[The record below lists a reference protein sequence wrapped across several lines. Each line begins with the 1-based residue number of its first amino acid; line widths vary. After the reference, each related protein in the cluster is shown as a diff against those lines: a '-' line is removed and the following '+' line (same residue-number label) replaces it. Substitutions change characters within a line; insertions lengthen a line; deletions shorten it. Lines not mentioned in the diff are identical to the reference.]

1 MLILKYFLTV
11 GLALMAGLWALSAHL
26 ESGSAAKAARSH
38 TTASLPIAVPAKTV
52 VADTD
57 AAVMVGPHKPDK
69 PAKASPRHSTQSN
82 RDARRSVH

>member
-26 ESGSAAKAARSH
+26 ESGNTAKAARTH
-38 TTASLPIAVPAKTV
+38 TTASLPIAVAPARTV

-57 AAVMVGPHKPDK
+57 VMVGPHKPDK
-69 PAKASPRHSTQSN
+69 PAKASPRHSTPSN
-82 RDARRSVH
+82 RDARRPVH

>member
-11 GLALMAGLWALSAHL
+11 GLVLMAGLWALSAHL
-26 ESGSAAKAARSH
+26 ESANATKAARTH
-38 TTASLPIAVPAKTV
+38 TTASLPIALTPAKTV

-57 AAVMVGPHKPDK
+57 VMVGPHKPDK
-69 PAKASPRHSTQSN
+69 PAKASSRHSTQSN